1 MPRLSLADR
10 HEDWDERGH
19 IAAHDVRHVRA
30 YLVGLLQAPGLHRRR
45 RRGGVRNGARRRRQQ
60 RQLRAQIQEFTM
72 ALLRH
77 EMSFDKATR
86 PHQEFALP
94 QMVEPWNELDNSRF
108 EKSTRFYKKE
118 FLRVCDALE
127 LVPDAIRDPGTG
139 CKASKRLAVFVL
151 LRRWSGAEHW

>member
-1 MPRLSLADR
+1 M
-10 HEDWDERGH
+10 HQ
-19 IAAHDVRHVRA
+19 VRA
-30 YLVGLLQAPGLHRRR
+30 LLRC
-45 RRGGVRNGARRRRQQ
+45 GASVDVKDDYGETPTSMCCAWANKANKANKAAI
-60 RQLRAQIQEFTM
+60 L